1 MSKTVYL
8 KYPNENVLFK
18 LTLGKEHDLTKLSP
32 NELKD
37 KSYFTFTLIT
47 LHKKSLTA
55 IAIRLFYI

>member
-37 KSYFTFTLIT
+37 KRIQLN
-47 LHKKSLTA
+47 KSEGSNSSPLDSSPS
-55 IAIRLFYI
+55 RSDK